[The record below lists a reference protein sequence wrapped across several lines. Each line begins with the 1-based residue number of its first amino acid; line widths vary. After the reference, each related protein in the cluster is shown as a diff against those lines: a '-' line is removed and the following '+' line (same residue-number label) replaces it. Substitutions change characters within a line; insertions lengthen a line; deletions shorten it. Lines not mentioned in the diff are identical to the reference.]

1 MIVSTVLGKIISIFI
16 IMLVGV
22 LCYRVG
28 IIDNNTKEKLSR
40 LSTLIVNPILI
51 FMSFQM
57 EYDAGLLKNMG
68 ILFGLAVGSY
78 LISIGLAHFLLK
90 EKDGYDLAVEKFAVT
105 YTNCGFIGIPLGYA
119 MFGSIG
125 VIYATVFVATFHIFC
140 WTHGILLLDTSGFQ
154 LKKLVNPCIIAVFGG
169 IICFIFQIKIP
180 GSIAFAMD
188 SIADMNT
195 PLAMLLSGA
204 IMTQLNF
211 KEVLT
216 KRRLFFVALLRLIVS
231 AGLFCLLLR
240 FLPIDDQMRTVA
252 AVTAA
257 CPAGAMTI
265 TMAIMYEHDDH
276 YATELFTVTTLLSI
290 LTMPLCM
297 LIAG

>member
-1 MIVSTVLGKIISIFI
+1 
-16 IMLVGV
+16 
-22 LCYRVG
+22 
-28 IIDNNTKEKLSR
+28 
-40 LSTLIVNPILI
+40 
-51 FMSFQM
+51 
-57 EYDAGLLKNMG
+57 
-68 ILFGLAVGSY
+68 
-78 LISIGLAHFLLK
+78 
-90 EKDGYDLAVEKFAVT
+90 
-105 YTNCGFIGIPLGYA
+105 
-119 MFGSIG
+119 
-125 VIYATVFVATFHIFC
+125 
-140 WTHGILLLDTSGFQ
+140 
-154 LKKLVNPCIIAVFGG
+154 
-169 IICFIFQIKIP
+169 
-180 GSIAFAMD
+180 
-188 SIADMNT
+188 
-195 PLAMLLSGA
+195 MLLSGA